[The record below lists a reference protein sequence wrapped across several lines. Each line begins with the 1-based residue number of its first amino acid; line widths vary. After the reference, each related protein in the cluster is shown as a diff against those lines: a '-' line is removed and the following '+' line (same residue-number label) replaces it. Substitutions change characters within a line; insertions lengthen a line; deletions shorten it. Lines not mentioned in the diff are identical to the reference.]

1 MSKKTRSQKAARKTK
16 TADFE
21 IFEDRSPQERGYL
34 GFYTSITPRVLKNAR
49 ESIQTG
55 NMLDLERVFRSMKIE
70 WPRPGKPAEAPR
82 KGSGIGTYRVSLGRE
97 RQKPTP
103 TGQSVRGSG
112 GIRPVLLPA

>member
-1 MSKKTRSQKAARKTK
+1 MRSAWRRLSFNCYLTPLMSKKTRSQKAARKTK

-55 NMLDLERVFRSMKIE
+55 NMLDLERVFRSM
-70 WPRPGKPAEAPR
+70 
-82 KGSGIGTYRVSLGRE
+82 
-97 RQKPTP
+97 
-103 TGQSVRGSG
+103 
-112 GIRPVLLPA
+112 